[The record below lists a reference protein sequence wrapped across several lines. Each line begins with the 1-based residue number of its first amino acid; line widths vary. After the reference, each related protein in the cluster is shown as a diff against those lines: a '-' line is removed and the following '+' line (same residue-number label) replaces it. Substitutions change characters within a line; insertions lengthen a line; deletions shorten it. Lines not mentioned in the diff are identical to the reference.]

1 MNWYRMINAIPIQV
15 SIQVKYSLV
24 FHLFSLIFCK
34 IALCN
39 SHTCFEWLY
48 NTEQNIHL
56 IKSSADINDLMI
68 NESHDINQSNDQY
81 YQIDH

>member
-1 MNWYRMINAIPIQV
+1 MFWMTV
-15 SIQVKYSLV
+15 
-24 FHLFSLIFCK
+24 
-34 IALCN
+34 
-39 SHTCFEWLY
+39 Y

-56 IKSSADINDLMI
+56 IKSPTDINDIMI